1 VVQYWFSAR
10 LGLQRA
16 DGQKGTEMTWLGQC
30 SLALALLAAPL
41 MVVGC
46 GGSSG
51 KAGVVI
57 RDGSSAVS
65 DGASPLNFDANHDLA
80 SIAPT
85 DAPVGVADA
94 AVDNRSVVGD
104 GGPVSTPDTRV
115 GTPDVRPVTGDSGP
129 VNTPDAPVSTP
140 DAAADNRPVAGD
152 GPAVDN
158 RSVASDTGPVV
169 APDAGSGTTLASPTL
184 KLEVTPSPYSYKV
197 TEISSG
203 DVLVSQSATT
213 FTVSGTVY
221 ATASASGFITTG
233 TTLDATLALS
243 GTTNTA
249 HVKFTFTSPEVIQVL
264 LTYSS
269 GTPTNV
275 KEQFNDQSEHY
286 YGIWGY
292 HLGSSG
298 ALDNRGA
305 DADLLGLQT
314 NSDINYSSA
323 RAPFYA
329 TSKKYGIYAESVA
342 KGHYTIAVSNKT
354 SFNFDSPQLQYDVI
368 YGPAYADILGRYNSL
383 AGPSFMPPTWA
394 FDSIWWRDDHHADW
408 AAQGVT
414 SSQALVIKDADN
426 LRANQ
431 IPASAI
437 WIDRPYGT
445 PLNQS
450 GAAGGWGNMDFD
462 STFPNPAQMISDL
475 NTRGMKLILWTANR
489 CYNGLLTEAKANNY
503 NFAVGT
509 YGDSPAADVRIAAAY
524 SWFKG
529 KLDTFVKL
537 GVRGYKIDRG
547 EEGEQPDSA
556 QNDSVYL
563 FHKLSYEGMAA
574 TNTNNDF
581 LMFARNLFD
590 KSRQYA
596 GHWSGDPSA
605 SFAGLIGSIKVGIR
619 AGAINFPMFGS
630 DTGGYNGTPNS
641 EVFARWLQFNAYTSM
656 MEVLIGPNRTI
667 WTMNDPALLKIA
679 QTQAQAHHD
688 LIPYTR
694 SYAYKATQ
702 TGLPIMR
709 AMILAYPDDTSVA
722 DTWNQYMFGGEILV
736 APVTT
741 AGGTSRS
748 VYLPAGNWIDYND
761 KATIHAGGTSVTAAA
776 PLATIPLFVKEG
788 AIIPRGDILQSNN
801 NWTTG
806 WAANLRIE
814 VFPAASGSSSF
825 DYYTGSAVQTI
836 TSSLAGGTVT
846 IKFGDLGTDGKLEV
860 YCNGN
865 SGVVR
870 NGVTLTSGTDFTY
883 DAAKKLLTVSYSGAT
898 TLAIAGTAS
907 IF

>member
-1 VVQYWFSAR
+1 VLIGCSGGGGKTGSVTQDGSSVTTDAPNVPGRDATSA
-10 LGLQRA
+10 
-16 DGQKGTEMTWLGQC
+16 D
-30 SLALALLAAPL
+30 LALLTPTDGPVGAPDAP
-41 MVVGC
+41 V
-46 GGSSG
+46 
-51 KAGVVI
+51 A
-57 RDGSSAVS
+57 RP
-65 DGASPLNFDANHDLA
+65 DGAADSGLVSP
-80 SIAPT
+80 P
-85 DAPVGVADA
+85 DAPVGAPDGAVDSRLVAGEAGPAATPDA
-94 AVDNRSVVGD
+94 AFDN
-104 GGPVSTPDTRV
+104 
-115 GTPDVRPVTGDSGP
+115 RPVTGD
-129 VNTPDAPVSTP
+129 VSVATP
-140 DAAADNRPVAGD
+140 DAAFDNRPAAG
-152 GPAVDN
+152 
-158 RSVASDTGPVV
+158 DTGPVV
-169 APDAGSGTTLASPTL
+169 TPDAGSGTVLTSTTL

-203 DVLVSQSATT
+203 EVLLSQAATT
-213 FTVSGTVY
+213 FTVGGTAY
-221 ATASASGFITTG
+221 ATAGASGFITTG

-249 HVKFTFTSPEVIQVL
+249 HVKFTFTSPEVLQVL
-264 LTYSS
+264 LTYNS
-269 GTPTNV
+269 GAPTNV

-292 HLGSSG
+292 HLGTSG

-305 DADLLGLQT
+305 DADMLGLQT

-323 RAPFYA
+323 RAPFYS
-329 TSKKYGIYAESVA
+329 TSKKYGIYAESMA
-342 KGHYTIAVSNKT
+342 KGHYTIAVSSKT
-354 SFNFDSPQLQYDVI
+354 SFNFDSPQLQYDII
-368 YGPAYADILGRYNSL
+368 YGPTYADILGRYNSL

-426 LRANQ
+426 LRLNQ

-437 WIDRPYGT
+437 WIDRPYSS
-445 PLNQS
+445 PLGQAGKA
-450 GAAGGWGNMDFD
+450 GAWGNMDFD
-462 STFPNPAQMISDL
+462 STFPNPSQMITDL

-489 CYNGLLTEAKANNY
+489 CFDELLTEAKASNY

-509 YGDSPAADVRIAAAY
+509 YGDSPAADVRIPAAY
-524 SWFKG
+524 SWFKS

-537 GVRGYKIDRG
+537 GVHGYKIDRG

-556 QNDSVYL
+556 QNENVYL

-590 KSRQYA
+590 KSRQYT
-596 GHWSGDPSA
+596 GHWSGDPLT
-605 SFAGLIGSIKVGIR
+605 SFPGLIGSIKVGLR
-619 AGAINFPMFGS
+619 AGAINFPIFGS
-630 DTGGYNGTPNS
+630 DTGGYNGAAPSS
-641 EVFARWLQFNAYTSM
+641 EVFARWLQFNTYTSM
-656 MEVLIGPNRTI
+656 MEVLIGPSRTI

-679 QTQAQAHHD
+679 QTQTQAHHD

-702 TGLPIMR
+702 TGMPIMR
-709 AMILAYPDDTSVA
+709 AMILAYPNDTSVT

-761 KATIHAGGTSVTAAA
+761 KATTHVGGASVTATA
-776 PLATIPLFVKEG
+776 PLATIPLYVKEG

-801 NWTTG
+801 NWTAG

-836 TSSLAGGTVT
+836 TSSLAGGTLT

-860 YCNGN
+860 YCSGS
-865 SGVVR
+865 SGVTR

-898 TLAIAGTAS
+898 TIAIAGTGS

>member
-1 VVQYWFSAR
+1 
-10 LGLQRA
+10 
-16 DGQKGTEMTWLGQC
+16 MTWLGRC

-51 KAGVVI
+51 KTGAVT
-57 RDGSSAVS
+57 RDGSSVVP
-65 DGASPLNFDANHDLA
+65 DGANPLNFDANPDLA
-80 SIAPT
+80 PVAPT
-85 DAPVGVADA
+85 DAPVGVTDA
-94 AVDNRSVVGD
+94 NRPATSD
-104 GGPVSTPDTRV
+104 SGPVSTPDTPM
-115 GTPDVRPVTGDSGP
+115 GTPDVRPVAGDSGP
-129 VNTPDAPVSTP
+129 VNTPDAPMSTP
-140 DAAADNRPVAGD
+140 DAPADNRPVAGD
-152 GPAVDN
+152 GPVSAPDAPVDN
-158 RSVASDTGPVV
+158 RAVTGDTGP
-169 APDAGSGTTLASPTL
+169 APDAGSGTVLTSPTL

-197 TEISSG
+197 TEVSSG
-203 DVLVSQSATT
+203 EVLLSQSAST
-213 FTVSGTVY
+213 FTVGSTAY
-221 ATASASGFITTG
+221 ASASASGFITTG

-249 HVKFTFTSPEVIQVL
+249 HVKFTFTSPEVLQVL
-264 LTYSS
+264 LTYNS

-275 KEQFNDQSEHY
+275 KEQFTDQSEHY

-329 TSKKYGIYAESVA
+329 TSKKYGIYAESMA

-368 YGPAYADILGRYNSL
+368 YGPTYADILGRYNTL

-426 LRANQ
+426 LRLNQ

-437 WIDRPYGT
+437 WIDRPYSS
-445 PLNQS
+445 PLGQAGKA
-450 GAAGGWGNMDFD
+450 GAWGNMDFD
-462 STFPNPAQMISDL
+462 STFPNPSQMITDL

-489 CYNGLLTEAKANNY
+489 CFDQLLTEAKASNY

-509 YGDSPAADVRIAAAY
+509 YGDSPAADVRIPAAY
-524 SWFKG
+524 SWFKS

-556 QNDSVYL
+556 QNESVYL
-563 FHKLSYEGMAA
+563 FHKLSFEGMAA
-574 TNTNNDF
+574 TYKNNDF
-581 LMFARNLFD
+581 LIFARNVFD
-590 KSRQYA
+590 KTRQYS
-596 GHWSGDPSA
+596 GHWSGDPTA
-605 SFAGLIGSIKVGIR
+605 GFAGLIGSIKVGLR
-619 AGAINFPMFGS
+619 AGAMNFPIFGS

-641 EVFARWLQFNAYTSM
+641 ELLARWLQFNAYTSM
-656 MEVLIGPNRTI
+656 MEVLIGPNRTM
-667 WTMNDPALLKIA
+667 WTMNDPALVKIA
-679 QTQAQAHHD
+679 QTQTQAHHD

-702 TGLPIMR
+702 TGMPIMR
-709 AMILAYPDDTSVA
+709 AMILAYPGDASLV
-722 DTWNQYMFGGEILV
+722 DTWNQYMYGGEILV

-761 KATIHAGGTSVTAAA
+761 KATTYVGGKSVTSSA

-836 TSSLAGGTVT
+836 TSSLAGGTLT

-860 YCNGN
+860 HCNGS

-870 NGVTLTSGTDFTY
+870 NGVALTSGTDFTY

-898 TLAIAGTAS
+898 TLEIAGAAS